1 MGSLAARNTQ
11 KTEEGDTESFWWG
24 VYGRG
29 LALLQTLNG
38 HFGKKQEENLYVAR
52 STPLGTI
59 SVPPSSACS
68 VFGAASGGCWRLEVF
83 NSER

>member
-11 KTEEGDTESFWWG
+11 KTEEGDTESFWK
-24 VYGRG
+24 VYLR
-29 LALLQTLNG
+29 
-38 HFGKKQEENLYVAR
+38 KKLSHSDKRCRCFSRRRVFVCGAEH
-52 STPLGTI
+52 PLGTI
-59 SVPPSSACS
+59 SVPPSSARS